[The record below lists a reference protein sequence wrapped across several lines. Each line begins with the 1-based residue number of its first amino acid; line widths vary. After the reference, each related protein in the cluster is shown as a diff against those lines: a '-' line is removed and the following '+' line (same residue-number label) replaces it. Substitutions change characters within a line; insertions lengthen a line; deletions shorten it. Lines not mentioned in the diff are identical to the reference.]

1 MAGVWTNNWKG
12 IKNWML
18 LGPYYGISTDLRSGW
33 DTITNLYGNTVTGNV
48 NYPFCVSPVGNYV
61 NANTLTS
68 QQISNNGASNAI
80 VFGTGSGTPAATDY
94 CLGAKWTANISRVSL
109 SQTESYDDTTHTKTK
124 TVTCTVQN
132 TGSAAVTLREWGIEG
147 YVGQAVLLYRALLDT
162 AVTLQQYESATFTCT
177 ISLRLTD
184 PN

>member
-12 IKNWML
+12 VKNAML
-18 LGPYYGISTDLRSGW
+18 LANIRSGW
-33 DTITNLYGNTVTGNV
+33 STIKNLSGNV
-48 NYPFCVSPVGNYV
+48 VSTPDRQNAVTPVGTYV
-61 NANTLTS
+61 N
-68 QQISNNGASNAI
+68 SNSASNGGGGYPAQNAI
-80 VFGTGSGTPAATDY
+80 VFGTGSGTPDASDY

-109 SQTESYDDTTHTKTK
+109 SQSESYDAVTHTKTK

-147 YVGQAVLLYRALLDT
+147 YPGAAVLLYRALLDT
-162 AVTLQQYESATFTCT
+162 PVTLQQYESATFTCT

-184 PN
+184 PA